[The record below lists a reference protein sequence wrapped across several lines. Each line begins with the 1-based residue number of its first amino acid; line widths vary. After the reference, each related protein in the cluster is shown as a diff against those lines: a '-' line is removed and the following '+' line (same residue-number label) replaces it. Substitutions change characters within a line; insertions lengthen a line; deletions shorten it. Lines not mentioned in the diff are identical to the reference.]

1 MSQES
6 RLQGVRH
13 RLADRLFHWA
23 TAIVV
28 VVLLATAFLPILGIR
43 FNWVPLH
50 WTFGVA
56 LVLLVLFHLYRV
68 TFVHGVGEMIP
79 GKDDIRETGR
89 AITGT
94 NTDDLAEAKYD
105 AFQKGFHLAAAITI
119 IAVSVTGILMLFRID
134 TTFWRRDPSIMT
146 DYNWGIVYVV
156 HGAASLVLLF
166 LIILHIYF
174 ALLPEHR
181 DLLKAMLIGRGPTK
195 ARKGKS

>member
-1 MSQES
+1 LM
-6 RLQGVRH
+6 
-13 RLADRLFHWA
+13 
-23 TAIVV
+23 
-28 VVLLATAFLPILGIR
+28 LLL
-43 FNWVPLH
+43 
-50 WTFGVA
+50 
-56 LVLLVLFHLYRV
+56 LFHLYRV
-68 TFVHGVGEMIP
+68 TFVQGLGEMIP

-89 AITGT
+89 AVTGT
-94 NTDDLAEAKYD
+94 NADDLTEAKYD